1 MTARDRVRGLL
12 AGAVTGIAGGMFGV
26 GGGIVLVPMLTGFFA
41 LTQHR
46 AHGTSL
52 AVIGTTAVGAL
63 IVYGTHANVLWG
75 AAATMAVASVAGAA
89 LGARVASRLSERA
102 LRRAFAVF
110 LAAMAIRLLADVPA
124 PRAQSALAGSPL
136 VAFDLA
142 LGLLSGLLAG
152 FMGVGGGAVIV
163 PALTLV
169 LGFTQQQAQGTS
181 LAVIL
186 VAAPAGAIAHARRG
200 NVAWPLVPT
209 LALGALLG
217 APVAALAAQR
227 LPHDWLVRAF
237 AVFLIGTAV
246 NTWMRKPREE
256 VAAGQAQAGV

>member
-12 AGAVTGIAGGMFGV
+12 AGAVTGIAGGLFGV
-26 GGGIVLVPMLTGFFA
+26 GGGIVLVPMLTSFFA

-63 IVYGTHANVLWG
+63 IVYGAHANVMWG
-75 AAATMAVASVAGAA
+75 TAAVMALASVAGAA
-89 LGARVASRLSERA
+89 LGARAANRLSERA

-110 LAAMAIRLLADVPA
+110 LVVMAVRLLADVPA
-124 PRAQSALAGSPL
+124 PRDQAALTGVAHI
-136 VAFDLA
+136 AFDLA
-142 LGLLSGLLAG
+142 LGLLSGILAG

-163 PALTLV
+163 PGLTLV
-169 LGFTQQQAQGTS
+169 LGLTQQQAQGTS

-186 VAAPAGAIAHARRG
+186 VTAPAGAVAHARNG
-200 NVAWPLVPT
+200 NVAWPLVPM
-209 LALGALLG
+209 LAAGALVG
-217 APVAALAAQR
+217 APAAALAAQR

-237 AVFLIGTAV
+237 AVFLLVTAV
-246 NTWMRKPREE
+246 HTWMRQPRK
-256 VAAGQAQAGV
+256 AAAQARV

>member
-12 AGAVTGIAGGMFGV
+12 AGAVTGIAGGLFGV
-26 GGGIVLVPMLTGFFA
+26 GGGVVLVPMLTGFFA

-52 AVIGTTAVGAL
+52 AVIGTTAIGAL
-63 IVYGTHANVLWG
+63 IVYGSHANVAWG
-75 AAATMAVASVAGAA
+75 AAALIALASAAGAA
-89 LGARVASRLSERA
+89 IGARAASRVSERV

-110 LAAMAIRLLADVPA
+110 LLVMAVRLLADTPA
-124 PRAQSALAGSPL
+124 PHAQAKLAGAAL
-136 VAFDLA
+136 VAFDLT
-142 LGLLSGLLAG
+142 LGLLSGILAG
-152 FMGVGGGAVIV
+152 FMGVGGGAIIV

-186 VAAPAGAIAHARRG
+186 VTAPAGAFAHARRG
-200 NVAWPLVPT
+200 NVAWPLVPM

-217 APVAALAAQR
+217 APAAALVAQR
-227 LPHDWLVRAF
+227 LPHQWLVRAF
-237 AVFLIGTAV
+237 ALFVLVTAV
-246 NTWMRKPREE
+246 QMWVRKPRE
-256 VAAGQAQAGV
+256 APARTGAQAAV